1 MLTRM
6 ILILAFAMQ
15 PVGLLRATV
24 QAGSAA
30 QCRPL
35 ACDQVVE
42 ITTCCGEVV
51 LQMVC
56 EQTPQD
62 CCCQAGPTDQDSP
75 LPQPPATPPSAGET
89 FFALPPR
96 VIGSQDGPF
105 GGVNPLGLWTSS
117 RLGAHQSHNQRLA
130 LTCVWRT

>member
-24 QAGSAA
+24 QAGSGE
-30 QCRPL
+30 QCSAL
-35 ACDQVVE
+35 ACEHEVE
-42 ITTCCGEVV
+42 ITTCCGEVIR
-51 LQMVC
+51 QMVC
-56 EQTPQD
+56 ERTPHD

-75 LPQPPATPPSAGET
+75 LPQPPATPPSAG
-89 FFALPPR
+89 
-96 VIGSQDGPF
+96 
-105 GGVNPLGLWTSS
+105 GVKPLGLWTSS
-117 RLGAHQSHNQRLA
+117 RLRAHQSHNQRLA